1 MTTNASSANQVTLS
15 GRELALQRR
24 QAMALRGKSGATKTV
39 NAKLAASSPLV
50 KPAMANVRPD
60 LGQRGES
67 AEAKGCGCGCFG
79 AGACASNV
87 SQQTASVS
95 VLDQGVKQASQVMA
109 VPMNSARALA
119 RARRAALASDG
130 KQGALRVAAATRLTQ
145 VLPQADWQ
153 QAIAKGVSGR
163 EVAKQ
168 RRLVRAIVGRQN
180 PVVVST
186 KPSGRMRA
194 KHETQA
200 AVPMV
205 SSQPTR
211 SGHSVTGTS
220 NAVSHKVTGQAAG
233 ASKTV
238 TGTEYLASEH
248 VSSVHGT
255 RSSPRPSMVMN
266 SSNLRVQQSTRT
278 AFDRQDMVTGLE
290 SGSST
295 HSVTGTQ
302 YLSQLHT
309 VKNPQVTPK
318 GNPRKVSVLSSKGN
332 QSVSNQET
340 GRLMKVT
347 GNESGADRQLTGSQY
362 FNAVDFGQQSAT
374 EAPSKVALIRTLA
387 GSLVTGT
394 ELGRSQKVT
403 GDNRGGCRAVTGT
416 EFISSQ
422 QLQTVCED
430 VEFVG
435 SIQKVGH
442 DQTWNDQ
449 TVSGVGLG
457 RSKLV
462 TGNEHG
468 ACSPITGSSYVGR
481 QHFQDF
487 CEPSQTK
494 AQHALGRREGSIS
507 ASVITGDRPGA
518 GGAMMTGDQRGACGP
533 VSGTPYVGADNMPP
547 QCGTS
552 ARFVAPV
559 RAEKAHQSGV
569 TPNDFSIRPP
579 ARQARERTTD
589 AVTGSTFSGQ
599 RITGTVNKGAGL
611 ITGTPEFRHRED
623 NTSSIPTH
631 KPNSGSSKLTGEGSQ
646 TGFSISGSVW
656 KTSERVTGTEGKS
669 STVRNPSQRGDARD
683 SMGMSAKHSHQVE
696 RAEQPQSRVTGS
708 SGNTSKGAA
717 VTLSGG
723 ARG

>member
-24 QAMALRGKSGATKTV
+24 QAMALRGKSVATKSV
-39 NAKLAASSPLV
+39 NAKLAATSTLV
-50 KPAMANVRPD
+50 KSAVAHVPAN
-60 LGQRGES
+60 LGQLGES
-67 AEAKGCGCGCFG
+67 TG
-79 AGACASNV
+79 AGTCSSNL
-87 SQQTASVS
+87 SQQTVS
-95 VLDQGVKQASQVMA
+95 GSGLDQDVRQASLL
-109 VPMNSARALA
+109 SALQMGSSRALA
-119 RARRAALASDG
+119 RARRAALATDG
-130 KQGALRVAAATRLTQ
+130 KQGALRVAAATRLTH
-145 VLPQADWQ
+145 VLPQTDWQ

-168 RRLVRAIVGRQN
+168 RRLVRAIVGRQS
-180 PVVVST
+180 PVVAST

-200 AVPMV
+200 APAKV
-205 SSQPTR
+205 SLPPTR
-211 SGHSVTGTS
+211 AGHSVTGTS
-220 NAVSHKVTGQAAG
+220 TAVSHKVTGHEAG

-238 TGTEYLASEH
+238 TGIEYLASEH
-248 VSSVHGT
+248 VSAMNGP
-255 RSSPRPSMVMN
+255 RSTPRPSMVMN
-266 SSNLRVQQSTRT
+266 SGILRDQQVNRT
-278 AFDRQDMVTGLE
+278 ELGRQGMVTGLE
-290 SGSST
+290 SGST
-295 HSVTGTQ
+295 HSVTGTE
-302 YLSQLHT
+302 YLSQHHI
-309 VKNPQVTPK
+309 VKTPQVAQT
-318 GNPRKVSVLSSKGN
+318 GNPRKVSVMSSKGI
-332 QSVSNQET
+332 QTASSLEMVPS
-340 GRLMKVT
+340 LKVT
-347 GNESGADRQLTGSQY
+347 GNESGAGRQLTGSQY
-362 FNAVDFGQQSAT
+362 FNAVDFGQPSAT
-374 EAPSKVALIRTLA
+374 EAPSKVALIHTLA

-422 QLQTVCED
+422 QLQTVCQD
-430 VEFVG
+430 VEFVS

-468 ACSPITGSSYVGR
+468 ACSPITGSAYLGR
-481 QHFQDF
+481 QYFQDF
-487 CEPSQTK
+487 CEPSQTN

-507 ASVITGDRPGA
+507 ASVVTGDRPGA
-518 GGAMMTGDQRGACGP
+518 GGSAMTGDQRGACGP

-552 ARFVAPV
+552 ARFVVPV
-559 RAEKAHQSGV
+559 RAEKASKSGV
-569 TPNDFSIRPP
+569 TAHDFSIRPP
-579 ARQARERTTD
+579 ARQARERSSD
-589 AVTGSTFSGQ
+589 YVTGSTFSSQ
-599 RITGTVNKGAGL
+599 RITGAANKGSGL

-623 NTSSIPTH
+623 DTTLIQTAKFSS
-631 KPNSGSSKLTGEGSQ
+631 GASKLTGEGSES
-646 TGFSISGSVW
+646 GVPISGSAW
-656 KTSERVTGTEGKS
+656 KTSDRVTGTEGTS
-669 STVRNPSQRGDARD
+669 STVRNPSKRGDVRET
-683 SMGMSAKHSHQVE
+683 MGMSVKNSHHLE
-696 RAEQPQSRVTGS
+696 RPEQPISRVTGS

>member
-1 MTTNASSANQVTLS
+1 MTTNASTANQVTLS

-39 NAKLAASSPLV
+39 NAKMGVTSPLAKPAAATVRRDVSELASSSEP
-50 KPAMANVRPD
+50 KD
-60 LGQRGES
+60 G
-67 AEAKGCGCGCFG
+67 GCGCSGS
-79 AGACASNV
+79 GACSSNM
-87 SQQTASVS
+87 SQQTTSASG
-95 VLDQGVKQASQVMA
+95 LDHGAKQASHVSTM
-109 VPMNSARALA
+109 SAGSSRALA
-119 RARRAALASDG
+119 RARRAALATDG
-130 KQGALRVAAATRLTQ
+130 KQGALRVAAATRLTH
-145 VLPQADWQ
+145 VLPHTDWQ
-153 QAIAKGVSGR
+153 QAIAKGASGR

-180 PVVVST
+180 PDIAPP

-194 KHETQA
+194 KHDTQA
-200 AVPMV
+200 AAPKV
-205 SSQPTR
+205 SLQPAR
-211 SGHSVTGTS
+211 SAHSVTGTS
-220 NAVSHKVTGQAAG
+220 TAVSHKVTGHEAG

-248 VSSVHGT
+248 VSAVLGT

-266 SSNLRVQQSTRT
+266 SSTSRVQQATRT
-278 AFDRQDMVTGLE
+278 ALDRQGVVTGLE

-295 HSVTGTQ
+295 HSVTGTE
-302 YLSQLHT
+302 YLSQQHI
-309 VKNPQVTPK
+309 VKNPEATQK
-318 GNPRKVSVLSSKGN
+318 SNPRKVSVMSSQGS
-332 QSVSNQET
+332 QSVSHIERDRAN
-340 GRLMKVT
+340 KVT
-347 GNESGADRQLTGSQY
+347 GNESGAARQLTGSQY
-362 FNAVDFGQQSAT
+362 FNSVDFGQQSAT
-374 EAPSKVALIRTLA
+374 EAPSKVALIRTLS

-422 QLQTVCED
+422 QLQAVCDD
-430 VEFVG
+430 VEWVAA
-435 SIQKVGH
+435 IHKVGR

-449 TVSGVGLG
+449 TVSGASLG

-462 TGNEHG
+462 TGNEYG
-468 ACSPITGSSYVGR
+468 ACSPITGSAYAGR
-481 QHFQDF
+481 QQYQDF

-507 ASVITGDRPGA
+507 ASVVTGDRPGA
-518 GGAMMTGDQRGACGP
+518 GGAVMTGDQRGACGP

-559 RAEKAHQSGV
+559 RAEKNSKSAVSA
-569 TPNDFSIRPP
+569 NDFSIRPP
-579 ARQARERTTD
+579 ARQARERSLD
-589 AVTGSTFSGQ
+589 HVTGSSFSGQ
-599 RITGTVNKGAGL
+599 RITGAVNKGAGL
-611 ITGTPEFRHRED
+611 ISGTPEFRHRED
-623 NTSSIPTH
+623 NTASIHMH
-631 KPNSGSSKLTGEGSQ
+631 KPNTGSSKLTGEGSE

-656 KTSERVTGTEGKS
+656 TTSGRVTGTEGKS
-669 STVRNPSQRGDARD
+669 STVRNPSQRGDVRD
-683 SMGMSAKHSHQVE
+683 VMGMSAKNSHQVE

>member
-1 MTTNASSANQVTLS
+1 MTTNASSSNQVTLS

-24 QAMALRGKSGATKTV
+24 QAMALRGKSGTTKSAS
-39 NAKLAASSPLV
+39 AKLAASPALV
-50 KPAMANVRPD
+50 KAAMANVRAD
-60 LGQRGES
+60 SVQLDES
-67 AEAKGCGCGCFG
+67 PETKGCGCGCFG
-79 AGACASNV
+79 AGTCTSNV
-87 SQQTASVS
+87 SQV
-95 VLDQGVKQASQVMA
+95 VA
-109 VPMNSARALA
+109 VDMGSARALA
-119 RARRAALASDG
+119 RARRAALATDG
-130 KQGALRVAAATRLTQ
+130 KQGALRVAAATRLTHVQ
-145 VLPQADWQ
+145 PHTDWQ
-153 QAIAKGVSGR
+153 QAIAKGTSGR

-168 RRLVRAIVGRQN
+168 RRLVRAIVGRQT
-180 PVVVST
+180 PVAAST

-194 KHETQA
+194 KHEIPAASTTAGLQA
-200 AVPMV
+200 
-205 SSQPTR
+205 TR
-211 SGHSVTGTS
+211 SAHSVTGAST
-220 NAVSHKVTGQAAG
+220 AVSHK
-233 ASKTV
+233 V

-248 VSSVHGT
+248 ISSIHGT

-266 SSNLRVQQSTRT
+266 RT
-278 AFDRQDMVTGLE
+278 EHGRQGMVTGLE
-290 SGSST
+290 SGST
-295 HSVTGTQ
+295 QAVTGTE
-302 YLSQLHT
+302 YLSQLHM
-309 VKNPQVTPK
+309 VKNSEAAQTV
-318 GNPRKVSVLSSKGN
+318 NPRKVSVMSSKGI
-332 QSVSNQET
+332 QTVSNAEMD
-340 GRLMKVT
+340 RYSKVT
-347 GNESGADRQLTGSQY
+347 GNESGASRQLTGSQY
-362 FNAVDFGQQSAT
+362 FNAVDFGQQSVT

-422 QLQTVCED
+422 QLQTVCQD

-481 QHFQDF
+481 QYFQDF
-487 CEPSQTK
+487 CEPSQTM

-507 ASVITGDRPGA
+507 ASVVTGDRPGA
-518 GGAMMTGDQRGACGP
+518 GGAMMTGDHRGACGP

-559 RAEKAHQSGV
+559 RSEKMSKSGV
-569 TPNDFSIRPP
+569 SANDFSIRPP
-579 ARQARERTTD
+579 ARQARERSSD

-599 RITGTVNKGAGL
+599 RITGAVNKGSGL

-623 NTSSIPTH
+623 DTPLIPTN
-631 KPNSGSSKLTGEGSQ
+631 KFSSGASKLTGEGSEA
-646 TGFSISGSVW
+646 GVAISGSAW
-656 KTSERVTGTEGKS
+656 KTSSRVTGTEGTS
-669 STVRNPSQRGDARD
+669 STARNPSQRGDVRD
-683 SMGMSAKHSHQVE
+683 IMGMSARHAHQVE
-696 RAEQPQSRVTGS
+696 RAEPSKSRVTGS